1 MCLVTGII
9 SFKGGVGKTTTTIN
23 LAAGLTKLKQ
33 KVLVIDTDAQGN
45 VTNSIGLQYEDDDK
59 VITTA
64 SLMQNP
70 KIDPLSAVKKGQY
83 FDFIPNNVFAYA
95 RTNGISDSQ
104 ILTRIIERLKPYYHH
119 IIIDT
124 PPYLGLDTANAIA
137 ASDVMMI
144 VTDFSKGS
152 LTGIKVLM
160 TVLDA
165 WHDRRI
171 ADSFRDKP
179 KTVLFT
185 KYQSR
190 TIISQQVLTKVENTS
205 DMGLILEERIPQ
217 TVKVVEDGYVGI
229 PSVINSPRTIV
240 AKEYMNLCQTWV
252 TAETTKVLKGK
263 KSIIKLK
270 R

>member
-9 SFKGGVGKTTTTIN
+9 NFKGGVGKTTTTIN

-70 KIDPLSAVKKGQY
+70 KIDPLKAIKSSEL
-83 FDFIPNNVFAYA
+83 FDFIPNNVYAYT

-104 ILTRIIERLKPYYHH
+104 ILSRIVEKLKPYYHH

-137 ASDVMMI
+137 ASDIMMI

-165 WHDRRI
+165 WHDKKV
-171 ADSFRDKP
+171 ADSFRNKP

-185 KYQSR
+185 KHQSR
-190 TIISQQVLTKVENTS
+190 TVINQQVLTKVQNTS
-205 DMGLILEERIPQ
+205 DMGLILGEKIPQ
-217 TVKVVEDGYVGI
+217 SVKVVEDGYDGI
-229 PSVINSPRTIV
+229 PTVINNPRTTV
-240 AKEYMNLCQTWV
+240 AKQYLSLCQTWI
-252 TAETTKVLKGK
+252 TAETTNVLKGDK
-263 KSIIKLK
+263 FVIKLAK
-270 R
+270 

>member
-1 MCLVTGII
+1 MCLTTGVIN
-9 SFKGGVGKTTTTIN
+9 FKGGVGKTTTTIN
-23 LAAGLTKLKQ
+23 MAAGLTKLKQ

-70 KIDPLSAVKKGQY
+70 RIDPLSAVREGKY
-83 FDFIPNNVFAYA
+83 FDFIPNNVFAYT

-104 ILTRIIERLKPYYHH
+104 ILTRIVERLKPYYNH

-165 WHDRRI
+165 WHDKRI
-171 ADSFRDKP
+171 ADSFKSKP
-179 KTVLFT
+179 KTILFT

-190 TIISQQVLTKVENTS
+190 TIISQQVLTKVENSS
-205 DMGLILEERIPQ
+205 DMGLMQERIPQ
-217 TVKVVEDGYVGI
+217 TVKIVEDGYAGV
-229 PSVINSPRTIV
+229 PSVINSPRTTV
-240 AKEYMNLCQTWV
+240 AREYMSLCQTWI

-263 KSIIKLK
+263 KAIIKLG